1 MIEQINQKAI
11 WALLDLIMPR
21 PKFTLQST
29 RNTQIMIPYYLN
41 HYIPVAIEM
50 LKNKKMIRFFIKSRI
65 C

>member
-11 WALLDLIMPR
+11 WALLNLIMPR
-21 PKFTLQST
+21 PKFTIQST

-50 LKNKKMIRFFIKSRI
+50 LKNKKVRFFIKSRI

>member
-21 PKFTLQST
+21 PKFTIQST

-50 LKNKKMIRFFIKSRI
+50 LKNKKVGFFIKSRI

>member
-21 PKFTLQST
+21 PKFTIQST

-41 HYIPVAIEM
+41 HYIPVATEM
-50 LKNKKMIRFFIKSRI
+50 LKNKKVRFFIKSRI

>member
-21 PKFTLQST
+21 PKFTIQST

-50 LKNKKMIRFFIKSRI
+50 LKNKKVRFFIKSRI

>member
-21 PKFTLQST
+21 PKFTIQST
-29 RNTQIMIPYYLN
+29 RNTQIMIPYNLN

-50 LKNKKMIRFFIKSRI
+50 LKNKKLDFS
-65 C
+65 